1 MGRQGAQNIAIE
13 VMRGRALCVGGVQDR
28 DNRAQSNNLLKLNI
42 RMPVIQQTTLRL
54 KWLARLS
61 GWLFWS
67 LVASWVLVVSLW
79 MSLHLF
85 IVPRIDEFRP
95 WLQQQ
100 GAQALGVRL
109 ELGAIRATSRGWVP
123 AFEVSD
129 VQIGRAHV

>member
-1 MGRQGAQNIAIE
+1 
-13 VMRGRALCVGGVQDR
+13 
-28 DNRAQSNNLLKLNI
+28 
-42 RMPVIQQTTLRL
+42 MPVIQQTTLRL

-129 VQIGRAHV
+129 VRIQIGRAHV